1 MPDSVNQGA
10 GLHPKSATSPS
21 NLIPKVVLT
30 PTQRKFLPLV
40 VAIAIF
46 MQILDATILNTALPS
61 IARDLNQPVLSLQ
74 WAVIS
79 YALTLAIFMPMSGY
93 LSDKYGTKKIFLI
106 AIAIFTGG
114 SILCAMATT
123 LNTLVFSR
131 VIQGLGGA
139 LLMPAARLVI
149 LQAYPRDQILRVMNY
164 AVMPALLG
172 PILGP
177 LIGGYLVELASWHW
191 IFLINVP
198 IGIIGV
204 VAGMKLLPEFRS
216 YDTDMDWLGF
226 MLFGAAVAFITLSLE
241 FVNEVFNNPKTGIF
255 ALLVAMFGGA
265 LMSAYYW
272 HVKNMQDPE
281 TCKNNTAKPLFGL
294 DLFAVRTFRIG
305 IFGSLFTRLGM
316 GAVPFLLPLLL
327 QVVFGYTPSEAGWML
342 APIAI
347 GALITKPLVTFL
359 VKNFGYRN
367 VLVGNTIIIGINII
381 LLSQLAPDTPR
392 WLSVLMLGFMGACNS
407 IQFSSM
413 NTVSLIDLSHEQTS
427 SGNSLVSV
435 TQQLSISFG
444 IALGSAV
451 LHLFTPA
458 SATPTEAYSAF
469 SHSFILL
476 GVITILAGLSFTR
489 LHKNDGMAKVAAKP
503 A

>member
-1 MPDSVNQGA
+1 MPDSVNQVA
-10 GLHPKSATSPS
+10 GLHPKPATSPS

-191 IFLINVP
+191 IF
-198 IGIIGV
+198 
-204 VAGMKLLPEFRS
+204 
-216 YDTDMDWLGF
+216 
-226 MLFGAAVAFITLSLE
+226 
-241 FVNEVFNNPKTGIF
+241 
-255 ALLVAMFGGA
+255 
-265 LMSAYYW
+265 
-272 HVKNMQDPE
+272 
-281 TCKNNTAKPLFGL
+281 
-294 DLFAVRTFRIG
+294 
-305 IFGSLFTRLGM
+305 
-316 GAVPFLLPLLL
+316 
-327 QVVFGYTPSEAGWML
+327 
-342 APIAI
+342 
-347 GALITKPLVTFL
+347 
-359 VKNFGYRN
+359 
-367 VLVGNTIIIGINII
+367 
-381 LLSQLAPDTPR
+381 
-392 WLSVLMLGFMGACNS
+392 
-407 IQFSSM
+407 
-413 NTVSLIDLSHEQTS
+413 
-427 SGNSLVSV
+427 
-435 TQQLSISFG
+435 
-444 IALGSAV
+444 
-451 LHLFTPA
+451 
-458 SATPTEAYSAF
+458 
-469 SHSFILL
+469 
-476 GVITILAGLSFTR
+476 
-489 LHKNDGMAKVAAKP
+489 
-503 A
+503 